1 MENKINKAI
10 SGLTA
15 TNDYQKFVLEVAIP
29 CNLRDKMYSEVEFY
43 LKDAFGVEL

>member
-1 MENKINKAI
+1 MKDKLNKAI
-10 SGLTA
+10 RGLKP

-29 CNLRDKMYSEVEFY
+29 CNLRDKCYSEVEFY